1 MKRSS
6 ADRHMTEIQRHE
18 PLAGQLAH
26 TTMLPAP
33 TAPAS
38 QSSDG
43 HRLKDALS
51 DFVYSSRSWRQGRL
65 AFARRTTVSLWILV
79 AIGAGSCVG
88 LLMVLRN
95 PAGCRGLPCSVATF
109 GGQPQLT
116 LVLAA
121 AGTGAL
127 LTTALFT
134 RGLTRAGAT
143 GLWLVIPAACL
154 TLASV
159 SGILVVALAAA
170 VIMSAA
176 MLALVLV
183 FAFFADHS

>member
-26 TTMLPAP
+26 SKMLS
-33 TAPAS
+33 AS
-38 QSSDG
+38 RSSDG
-43 HRLKDALS
+43 RRPKDALS
-51 DFVYSSRSWRQGRL
+51 DFVSSSRSWRQGRL
-65 AFARRTTVSLWILV
+65 GFARRTTVALWALV
-79 AIGAGSCVG
+79 AIGAGSCLG
-88 LLMVLRN
+88 LYLVLRH
-95 PAGCRGLPCSVATF
+95 PEACTGLPCSVATF

-127 LTTALFT
+127 LMTALFT
-134 RGLTRAGAT
+134 RGLTRAGAN
-143 GLWLVIPAACL
+143 GLWLVIPSACL

-159 SGILVVALAAA
+159 SGILLVVLAVVVVMLA
-170 VIMSAA
+170 V
-176 MLALVLV
+176 MLALILV